1 MKISKKDKEENLN
14 DEKKIDKDIILKE
27 DDNENNLEKLKNILN
42 NSSNVNK
49 EKTVDKQDNIIVN
62 DRNYISKKQ
71 FEDEFNGWGFTFL
84 NLIKYIYYYKMER
97 CTSKL

>member
-1 MKISKKDKEENLN
+1 MIMK
-14 DEKKIDKDIILKE
+14 
-27 DDNENNLEKLKNILN
+27 NNLEKLKNILN

-71 FEDEFNGWGFTFL
+71 FEDEFNDGD
-84 NLIKYIYYYKMER
+84 LIFFKFD
-97 CTSKL
+97 